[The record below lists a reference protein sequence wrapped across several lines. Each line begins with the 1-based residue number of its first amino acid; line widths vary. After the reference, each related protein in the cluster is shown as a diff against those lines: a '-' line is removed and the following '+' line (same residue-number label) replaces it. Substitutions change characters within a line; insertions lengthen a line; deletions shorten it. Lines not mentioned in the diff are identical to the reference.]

1 MRKRNIWLFDWRDP
15 SGRTARQSEVL
26 LEPKTALGRQSAAEA
41 AEYAAGRGHDRWRL
55 NEEWEWEQPRVKL
68 ISNLNKQFKMRP
80 NIRKKQDIVDSFIND
95 EL

>member
-1 MRKRNIWLFDWRDP
+1 
-15 SGRTARQSEVL
+15 
-26 LEPKTALGRQSAAEA
+26 
-41 AEYAAGRGHDRWRL
+41 
-55 NEEWEWEQPRVKL
+55 VKL